1 MWRVKGTAC
10 ECAFKTCPTFL
21 HCQYT
26 APTKKCLQFY
36 ASAIV
41 VSLRGITGA
50 VPLSCIKNCAQ
61 EFFLSKGF
69 NKCIRR
75 KRCFFS
81 YLIFNSILIFFP
93 HTVAILLFPKKKE
106 PQIILQR

>member
-41 VSLRGITGA
+41 VSLRGITGTM
-50 VPLSCIKNCAQ
+50 PLSCIKNCAQ
-61 EFFLSKGF
+61 VFFLSKGF

-81 YLIFNSILIFFP
+81 YLIFISILNFFSY
-93 HTVAILLFPKKKE
+93 TVAILLFP
-106 PQIILQR
+106 